1 MALANTE
8 LYRLADWEEWCYNK
22 HEHLSD
28 PIYRIKTSKAI
39 LWPH

>member
-8 LYRLADWEEWCYNK
+8 LYRLTEWCYIK

-28 PIYRIKTSKAI
+28 PIYRITTSKAI